1 MQKGPDG
8 NYHAAWFSSFMWE
21 NKNSFNFGLSW
32 GSSGG
37 GSAGIVFNL
46 FHGIAKGKDQRYSLE
61 SATDKNGIEGIWIS
75 WWEEGSNEAGMLQE
89 LVGHSVFLSNSS
101 IGEQRQNGGSEENK
115 IYGTIGTVSTMSS
128 VVPTTISEATKLIAK
143 TATYTDDIARIGK
156 VAGKTTVGL
165 GLVSIGAT
173 YANYKMG
180 NVSEGRY
187 YVQQAINVI
196 GFLGP
201 WGAGISIG
209 LSIIDSAYGDDIE
222 KWMRE

>member
-1 MQKGPDG
+1 
-8 NYHAAWFSSFMWE
+8 
-21 NKNSFNFGLSW
+21 
-32 GSSGG
+32 
-37 GSAGIVFNL
+37 
-46 FHGIAKGKDQRYSLE
+46 
-61 SATDKNGIEGIWIS
+61 
-75 WWEEGSNEAGMLQE
+75 
-89 LVGHSVFLSNSS
+89 
-101 IGEQRQNGGSEENK
+101 
-115 IYGTIGTVSTMSS
+115 MSS